1 MNRKRPFAKSLP
13 LRAWFYFRMGWAT
26 YFAFIFAAVNT
37 MVVTYYLAIENI
49 PALQT
54 VFPSFAVYAIIMII
68 IGIPILVFT
77 GYLHYKRTRAFGSE
91 QDVIV
96 ESNPYMYKL
105 LPGHQKEVF
114 TPLQLA
120 LSKMILKMATNEK
133 PTEEDIQELKELMKK
148 IDDLLKG
155 GSVGGKI

>member
-1 MNRKRPFAKSLP
+1 MNRKRSEGKSLP
-13 LRAWFYFRMGWAT
+13 LRAWYYFRMGWGT
-26 YFAFIFAAVNT
+26 YFAFVFAAVNT
-37 MVVTYYLAIENI
+37 IVVTYYLAIENI
-49 PALQT
+49 PSLQI
-54 VFPSFAVYAIIMII
+54 VFPSFTVYAIFVIST
-68 IGIPILVFT
+68 GIPILVFA

-91 QDVIV
+91 QDVLA
-96 ESNPYMYKL
+96 ESNPYIYKL

-114 TPLQLA
+114 TPLQLS

-155 GSVGGKI
+155 GSVGR